1 MAQNWMIHVVA
12 EVAGCDA
19 EVYLNDVPIERL
31 RQHESAALSLPVH
44 PQIVAGPNELKLVV
58 NPGPT
63 PAQALHPGSGAPVGA
78 AAQARARLLV
88 VPLGAEPAPEAKSLL
103 EVRFEAAGRPPAPG
117 PLVQVASGSL
127 PLGFGKRVWEHAPP
141 LAALSPE
148 LVASALGFVAQ
159 VRDLLQRGEAQRL
172 APLLRPKIADAAA
185 SYGLDPEQELAAFV
199 QEWTA
204 MARTPGWLLAPVTAE
219 TASLRLCAGG
229 RFVQCVAKDWQPLI
243 RSADMSEGGV
253 LFGMGIARRGE
264 QWVIVA

>member
-31 RQHESAALSLPVH
+31 RQHASAALSLPVH
-44 PQIVAGPNELKLVV
+44 PQIVAGANELKLVI
-58 NPGPT
+58 NPGST
-63 PAQALHPGSGAPVGA
+63 PAHALQAGSGGPVGVA
-78 AAQARARLLV
+78 ALARARLLV

-103 EVRFEAAGRPPAPG
+103 EVRFEAAGRPSAPG
-117 PLVQVASGSL
+117 PQIQVASANL

-141 LAALSPE
+141 LLALSPD
-148 LVASALGFVAQ
+148 LTASALSFLAQ
-159 VRDLLQRGEAQRL
+159 VRELLQRGEAQRL

-185 SYGLDPEQELAAFV
+185 SYGLDPDQELMAFV

-204 MARTPGWLLAPVTAE
+204 MSKTPGWLLAPVLAE

-243 RSADMSEGGV
+243 RSADLSQGGV
-253 LFGMGIARRGE
+253 LLGLGIARRGD